1 MKGYELVKIRERPEW
16 LEQAAQW
23 FTSKWHLPLSFYQES
38 MEDSLQSSNA
48 VPQWYIVVTSEQKI
62 IAGAGVIANDF
73 HDRPDLTPNVCA
85 LFVEKEYRNQGI
97 AKEILSFIRKDM
109 EALGISQLYVATDHT
124 VFYER
129 YEWEYLTTV
138 QDNEGI
144 PVYLYQLAIF
154 TT

>member
-1 MKGYELVKIRERPEW
+1 MVGTGSAMVYVKMASSAFLLPRE
-16 LEQAAQW
+16 
-23 FTSKWHLPLSFYQES
+23 H
-38 MEDSLQSSNA
+38 EDSLQSSNA

-109 EALGISQLYVATDHT
+109 GALGISQLYVATDHT
-124 VFYER
+124 GFYER

>member
-1 MKGYELVKIRERPEW
+1 
-16 LEQAAQW
+16 
-23 FTSKWHLPLSFYQES
+23 
-38 MEDSLQSSNA
+38 
-48 VPQWYIVVTSEQKI
+48 EQKI

-109 EALGISQLYVATDHT
+109 GALGISQLYVATDHT
-124 VFYER
+124 CFYER

>member
-1 MKGYELVKIRERPEW
+1 MVYSRDVRTKNYRWSR
-16 LEQAAQW
+16 
-23 FTSKWHLPLSFYQES
+23 
-38 MEDSLQSSNA
+38 
-48 VPQWYIVVTSEQKI
+48 
-62 IAGAGVIANDF
+62 VIANDF

-109 EALGISQLYVATDHT
+109 GALGISQLYVATDHT
-124 VFYER
+124 GFYER